1 MAKKAPKKPQK
12 IGPPNKAK
20 KPKKTD
26 YDSPWKDFIELY
38 FRDFLKFFFPEIEA
52 DIDWDKPFRFL
63 DKELQKVVR
72 DAGIPRHYADKLVQV
87 YRRNGEEALVVC
99 HIEVQGEK
107 EDEFEARM
115 FRYNYRLGDRY
126 NCPVVSLAI
135 IADLNKEWRPT
146 SLHTSLWGCSTDFK
160 FPIVKLLDYQ
170 DDWEALEASRNP
182 FAVVVMAHLKT
193 KETHNKPEE
202 RKTWRYHL
210 TTMLYDQGYGEQAIL
225 DLDNF
230 LDWLMDLPE
239 ELEKQFQI
247 ELKAFEEARQMKY
260 VTTIERMA
268 EERGRVAERLTTQT
282 EIALNMLRDNL
293 PLEQI
298 TRLTGLTI
306 AEIENLQSQS
316 N

>member
-1 MAKKAPKKPQK
+1 MVKKAPKIPRKVQPSS
-12 IGPPNKAK
+12 KAK
-20 KPKKTD
+20 KLEKTD

-52 DIDWDKPFRFL
+52 DIDWDKPIRFL
-63 DKELQKVVR
+63 DKELQKIVK
-72 DAGIPRHYADKLVQV
+72 DAEIPRRYADKLVQV

-107 EDEFEARM
+107 EDDFEARM
-115 FRYNYRLGDRY
+115 FSYNYRLGDRY
-126 NCPVVSLAI
+126 NCPIVSLAI

-146 SLHTSLWGCSTDFK
+146 SLHKSLWGCSTDFK

-170 DDWEALEASRNP
+170 DNWAALEESRNP

-193 KETHNKPEE
+193 KDTRDRLEE

-210 TTMLYDQGYGEQAIL
+210 TTMLYDQGYSEQSIL
-225 DLDNF
+225 ELHSF
-230 LDWLMDLPE
+230 LDWVMDLPE
-239 ELEKQFQI
+239 ELEKQFQT
-247 ELKAFEEARQMKY
+247 ELRTFEEARQMKY

-268 EERGRVAERLTTQT
+268 EERAKLEEKR
-282 EIALNMLRDNL
+282 EIALNMLKDGL

-298 TRLTGLTI
+298 ARLTGMAI
-306 AEIENLQSQS
+306 GQIRELQSQS
-316 N
+316 SQ

>member
-1 MAKKAPKKPQK
+1 MAKKTPKTPRK
-12 IGPPNKAK
+12 IKSSNPAK

-38 FRDFLKFFFPEIEA
+38 FRDFLKFFFPEIEV
-52 DIDWDKPFRFL
+52 DIDWDRPFRFL

-170 DDWEALEASRNP
+170 DDWEAL
-182 FAVVVMAHLKT
+182 
-193 KETHNKPEE
+193 
-202 RKTWRYHL
+202 
-210 TTMLYDQGYGEQAIL
+210 
-225 DLDNF
+225 
-230 LDWLMDLPE
+230 
-239 ELEKQFQI
+239 
-247 ELKAFEEARQMKY
+247 
-260 VTTIERMA
+260 
-268 EERGRVAERLTTQT
+268 
-282 EIALNMLRDNL
+282 
-293 PLEQI
+293 
-298 TRLTGLTI
+298 
-306 AEIENLQSQS
+306 
-316 N
+316 